1 MQFGVH
7 ALANSDL
14 GHIEQ
19 ANSRGLPISSQRL
32 ESKPSSLCP
41 RWFVSLPTT
50 DSPIRAP
57 CSRRLTSLD
66 GGLRVRLRLTRP
78 SDAAHVRGFLERL
91 SPETRQRRFL
101 SPMPS
106 VPQAVVDH
114 FTFYDPRERLVI
126 AATMPGQGGEEIV
139 GLGDVSF
146 LSTGIAE
153 IGLVV
158 EEEHQSR
165 GIGRLIAEADR
176 IARAVA
182 RRDPPEGRDARL
194 EPGRDE
200 GARLD
205 RAHRQRDRGRPRGRL
220 REAAGQDQLGRLS
233 PRRP

>member
-1 MQFGVH
+1 M
-7 ALANSDL
+7 
-14 GHIEQ
+14 
-19 ANSRGLPISSQRL
+19 
-32 ESKPSSLCP
+32 
-41 RWFVSLPTT
+41 
-50 DSPIRAP
+50 
-57 CSRRLTSLD
+57 
-66 GGLRVRLRLTRP
+66 RVRLRLTRP
-78 SDAAHVRGFLERL
+78 SDAAHVRDFLERL

-146 LSTGIAE
+146 VSTGIAE

-158 EEEHQSR
+158 EEEHQSQRHRQADR
-165 GIGRLIAEADR
+165 GGHR

-194 EPGRDE
+194 EPG
-200 GARLD
+200 A
-205 RAHRQRDRGRPRGRL
+205 
-220 REAAGQDQLGRLS
+220 
-233 PRRP
+233 